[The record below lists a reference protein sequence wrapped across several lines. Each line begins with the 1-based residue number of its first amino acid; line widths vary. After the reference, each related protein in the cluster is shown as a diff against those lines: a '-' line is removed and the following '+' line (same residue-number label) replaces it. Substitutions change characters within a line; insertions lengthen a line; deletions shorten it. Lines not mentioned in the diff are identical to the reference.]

1 MIIMI
6 IWSLPM
12 KTMTAV
18 EAKTHFGRFLDAA
31 QREPV
36 IVTKKNRAVGVMFS
50 MEDIEDTIWAEK
62 ARKAATDGFI
72 GEQDSA
78 SLLAALIDAKD

>member
-1 MIIMI
+1 
-6 IWSLPM
+6 M

-18 EAKTHFGRFLDAA
+18 EAKTHFGKFLDAA

-50 MEDIEDTIWAEK
+50 MQDIEDTIWAEK
-62 ARKAATDGFI
+62 ARKAEAEGFV
-72 GEQDSA
+72 GESESA
-78 SLLAALIDAKD
+78 SLIAALINARD